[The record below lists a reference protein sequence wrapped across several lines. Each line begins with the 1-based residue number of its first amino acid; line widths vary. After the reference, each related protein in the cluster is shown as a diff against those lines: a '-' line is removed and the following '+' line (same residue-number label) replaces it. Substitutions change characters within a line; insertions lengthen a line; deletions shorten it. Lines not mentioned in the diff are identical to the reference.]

1 MDGMM
6 ADTSAGTDA
15 ADPFLPT
22 PYRVAAVHR
31 ELADTVTLD
40 LVPDSGAARPEF
52 VPGQFNMLYAFGVG
66 EVPISVSGPPDRGS
80 AFVHTVRSVGAVSA
94 ALTKL
99 APGAAIGLRGPYG
112 RGWPVEAA
120 EGGDVVLIAGGL
132 GLAPLRPAL
141 YAILGRR
148 ARYGRVALLCGS
160 RTPSDQLFR
169 DELERWSEQADLQV
183 LRTVD
188 HADASWHGSV
198 GVVPALVERA
208 RFDPA
213 RTTAMV
219 CGPEIMMR
227 FSATALVQAGVAASR
242 IHLSLERN
250 MHCAIGLCG
259 HCQFGPDFVCRDG
272 PVTSY
277 ERVARALVVR
287 EL

>member
-1 MDGMM
+1 MDGTMSD
-6 ADTSAGTDA
+6 ACTGARA
-15 ADPFLPT
+15 ADPFLPAL
-22 PYRVAAVHR
+22 YRVAAVHR
-31 ELADTVTLD
+31 ELGDTVTLD
-40 LVPDSGAARPEF
+40 LVPGPGATRPDF
-52 VPGQFNMLYAFGVG
+52 APGQFNMLYAFGVG

-80 AFVHTVRSVGAVSA
+80 AFRHTVRSVGAVSA

-188 HADASWHGSV
+188 HADASWHGYV
-198 GVVPALVERA
+198 GVVPGLVARA
-208 RFDPA
+208 GFDPA
-213 RTTAMV
+213 NTTAMV

-227 FSATALVQAGVAASR
+227 FSAAALVQAGVAASR

-259 HCQFGPDFVCRDG
+259 HCQFGPDFVCKDG
-272 PVTSY
+272 PVTTY
-277 ERVARALVVR
+277 ERVAQALVVR